1 MRYLKIIASALGL
14 RIDKTSNGYTIFR
27 GYNPQVEFDNLED
40 VAYYFKAS
48 IITSNE
54 KRSA

>member
-1 MRYLKIIASALGL
+1 MRYLKIIATALGL
-14 RIDKTSNGYTIFR
+14 RLSKTSNGYTIFR
-27 GYNPQVEFDNLED
+27 GYNPLVEFNNLED

-48 IITSNE
+48 IITSTV

>member
-1 MRYLKIIASALGL
+1 MRYLKIIATALGL
-14 RIDKTSNGYTIFR
+14 RINKTSGGYTIFR
-27 GYNPQVEFDNLED
+27 GYNPLVEFDNLED

-48 IITSNE
+48 IITSNA

>member
-48 IITSNE
+48 IITSNA